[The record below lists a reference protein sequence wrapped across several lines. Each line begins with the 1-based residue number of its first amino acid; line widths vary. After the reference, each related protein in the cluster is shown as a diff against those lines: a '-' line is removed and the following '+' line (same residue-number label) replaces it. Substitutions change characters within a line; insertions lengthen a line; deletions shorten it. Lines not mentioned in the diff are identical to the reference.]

1 MLFPKPARTACA
13 ERRSAMPKG
22 FRERFEQVLGACEF
36 PIAVSEVRLASNP
49 LEATAKGALIAALAD
64 Q

>member
-1 MLFPKPARTACA
+1 
-13 ERRSAMPKG
+13 MPKG
-22 FRERFEQVLGACEF
+22 FRERFEQVLGGGEF

-49 LEATAKGALIAALAD
+49 LEATAKGALIAALTN